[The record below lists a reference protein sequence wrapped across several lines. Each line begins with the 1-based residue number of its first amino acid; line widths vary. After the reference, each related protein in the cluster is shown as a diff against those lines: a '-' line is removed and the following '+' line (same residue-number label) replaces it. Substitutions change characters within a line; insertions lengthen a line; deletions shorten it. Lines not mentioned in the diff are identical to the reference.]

1 MTDTSG
7 GAPAGG
13 NAGDGAAAPS
23 VGVLDALLLDA
34 KLAVPTVRAGSVS
47 RADLIARLRA
57 SSCRVV
63 GITAPAGYGKSTL
76 LAQWAAA
83 ETRPVAWVSFD
94 RFDDDPAALLSVMAS
109 AYAAISPDLADLIA
123 DVRGLGVSSLGRAA
137 PRLAA
142 ALRASPVPFVL
153 MLDDLHALRSPACHD
168 ILSVVVAGV
177 PHGSQLVAASRSE
190 QPHLGHLRGT
200 GDAVEIF
207 SGDLAFDASAAI
219 RVFDQA
225 QVPISP
231 ELAAAVTE
239 RTEGW
244 PVGLYLAALISKDQ
258 GGGALMITGD
268 DRYVADYLY
277 RESLAQLPDDVQRFL
292 RRTAVLDQVCAAL
305 CDAVL
310 DQTGAQAQLRR
321 LEATSLFLVPLDR
334 RRGWFRYHALF
345 REFLLSELHRVDPDL
360 IEVLRLRAADW
371 YEANGSPALA
381 LEHLLDTTQ
390 RDRCVFL
397 VTALILPTYQ
407 TGQIQTVQRWLA
419 ALGRPAV
426 EGFPPLAVLAG
437 WIAVLTGQTVEAQ
450 RWAAFLETASFDIVP
465 PDGSAPF
472 ESAWAM
478 LRAALCPSGPGR
490 MASDAAVAVAAEPP
504 WSPSRAT
511 ALILSAEAHLLL
523 GDRDRATELFLETS
537 DVGTATGSYDTV
549 VHSNAELAVLAMDR
563 GRWAPAEEHL
573 RVALGLVEECRLND
587 YAMSA
592 LAFAAAARLAV
603 QRGDR
608 PAADRQLARAM
619 RARPVCTFVLPHVAV
634 RVRLQLGR
642 VYATLADQP
651 TARHLLAEIDDILTH
666 RPDLG
671 ELVVEVSALRAQ
683 LSANAVEGIGAGPP
697 LTPAELRLLPYLQ
710 THLTFREIGERLF
723 LSRNTVATEVGSI
736 YRKLGVSSRSAA
748 VDRAT
753 TVGLLGG

>member
-1 MTDTSG
+1 
-7 GAPAGG
+7 
-13 NAGDGAAAPS
+13 
-23 VGVLDALLLDA
+23 VLDALLLEA
-34 KLAVPTVRAGSVS
+34 KLAVPAVRAGSVS
-47 RADLIARLRA
+47 RSDLITRARA
-57 SSCRVV
+57 SSSRVV

-83 ETRPVAWVSFD
+83 ETRAVAWVSFD
-94 RFDDDPAALLSVMAS
+94 RFDDDPASLLSVLAS

-123 DVRGLGVSSLGRAA
+123 DVRGLGISSLGRAA

-142 ALRASPVPFVL
+142 ALRASPAPFVL

-168 ILSVVVAGV
+168 VLSVVVSGV
-177 PHGSQLVAASRSE
+177 PHGSQVVAASRSE
-190 QPHLGHLRGT
+190 QPHLAHLRGS
-200 GDAVEIF
+200 GDTMEVL
-207 SGDLAFDASAAI
+207 SSDLAFDASAAV
-219 RVFDQA
+219 RVFSEA
-225 QVPISP
+225 QVDLTP
-231 ELAAAVTE
+231 EMALAVTE

-244 PVGLYLAALISKDQ
+244 PVGLYLAAVIAKDQ
-258 GGGALMITGD
+258 GGEVLTITGD

-277 RESLAQLPDDVQRFL
+277 REALAQLPDDVQLFL
-292 RRTAVLDQVCAAL
+292 RRTAVLDQLCAAL

-310 DQTGAQAQLRR
+310 EQTGAQAQLHQ

-345 REFLLSELHRVDPDL
+345 REFLLSELRRVEPDL
-360 IEVLRLRAADW
+360 VEGLRSRAADW

-390 RDRCVFL
+390 RDRCVYL

-407 TGQIQTVQRWLA
+407 AGQIQTVQRWLA

-437 WIAVLTGQTVEAQ
+437 WIAVLTGQTAEAQ
-450 RWAAFLETASFDIVP
+450 RWAAFLETASFDVAP

-472 ESAWAM
+472 ESAWSM

-490 MASDAAVAVAAEPP
+490 MAGDAGIAVAAEPP

-511 ALILSAEAHLLL
+511 ALILSAEAQLLL
-523 GDRDRATELFLETS
+523 GEPDRATALFVETS
-537 DVGTATGSYDTV
+537 AVGAATGSYDTV
-549 VHSNAELAVLAMDR
+549 VHSNAELAVLAMNR
-563 GRWAPAEEHL
+563 GRWDAAEEHL

-608 PAADRQLARAM
+608 PGAERQLARAM
-619 RARPVCTFVLPHVAV
+619 RTRPVCTFVLPHVAV
-634 RVRLQLGR
+634 RVRLQLGK
-642 VYATLADQP
+642 VYATLADQT
-651 TARHLLAEIDDILTH
+651 TARHLLAEVDDILAH

-671 ELVVEVSALRAQ
+671 GLVEEATALRAL
-683 LSANAVEGIGAGPP
+683 LSAQVAESAGAGPP

-723 LSRNTVATEVGSI
+723 LSRNTVATQVGSI

-748 VDRAT
+748 VERAT